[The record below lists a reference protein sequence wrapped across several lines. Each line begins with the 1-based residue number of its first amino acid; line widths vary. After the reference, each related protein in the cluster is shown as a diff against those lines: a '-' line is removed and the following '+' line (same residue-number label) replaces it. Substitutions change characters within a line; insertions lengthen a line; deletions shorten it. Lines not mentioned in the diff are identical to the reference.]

1 MKGDYRDK
9 VTEKRSEAQAAE
21 GDRSSGGSVEQ
32 RHDRMNKNLLRG
44 LTWAMSVLVN
54 TKSNVTERHV
64 WVESGGT
71 GRKLSHLTRGDLACE
86 SRGEVSIGRSS
97 EDAP

>member
-1 MKGDYRDK
+1 MN
-9 VTEKRSEAQAAE
+9 RSEAQAVQ
-21 GDRSSGGSVEQ
+21 GDLGGEGSVDQ
-32 RHDRMNKNLLRG
+32 RHDRMNKNRLRG

-64 WVESGGT
+64 RVESDGT

-86 SRGEVSIGRSS
+86 SRGEVSRGRSS